1 MKRRNRESGQAATE
15 FAVLYAAVILP
26 LTFMIVFVAEMLWIW
41 HSAVDFTREGARYAA
56 TSCWALDG
64 SASNVLGHMQ
74 SVEPNVMKQF
84 QSAGA
89 QIQVAYFTQNPDGSV
104 TPFDATAC
112 TGNLCIP
119 DSVSVGVSNYQF
131 LPFSGFMKLPPV
143 TMPAFTTTV
152 PMESA
157 GYQDATGTWFL
168 PS

>member
-1 MKRRNRESGQAATE
+1 MKRRHAQSGQSTTE
-15 FAVLYAAVILP
+15 FALLYAAAILP

-56 TSCWALDG
+56 TSCWAPDG
-64 SASNVLGHMQ
+64 SASNVLAHMQ
-74 SVEPNVMKQF
+74 IVEPNVMKQF

-89 QIQVAYFTQNPDGSV
+89 QIQVAYFTLNPDGSV
-104 TPFDATAC
+104 APFDASAC
-112 TGNLCIP
+112 TGSLCIP
-119 DSVSVGVSNYQF
+119 DSVSVGVENYQF

-143 TMPAFTTTV
+143 TMPPFTTTV

-157 GYQDATGTWFL
+157 GYQDDSGVCVS

>member
-89 QIQVAYFTQNPDGSV
+89 QVQVAYYSQNADGTL
-104 TPFDATAC
+104 TPFDASAC
-112 TGNLCIP
+112 TGGICVP
-119 DSVSVGVSNYQF
+119 DTVSVSVTNYQF

-143 TMPAFTTTV
+143 TMPPFTTLV

-157 GYQDATGTWFL
+157 GYQDDTGVCVS